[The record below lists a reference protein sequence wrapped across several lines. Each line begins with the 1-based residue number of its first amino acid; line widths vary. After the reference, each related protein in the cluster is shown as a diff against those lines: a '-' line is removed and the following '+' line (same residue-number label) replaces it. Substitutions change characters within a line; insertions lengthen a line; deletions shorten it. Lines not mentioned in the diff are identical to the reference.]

1 MHQLTAAYI
10 AIGAH
15 AALREA
21 SDASLSRLI
30 DAYGGELNLID
41 ELCDDAAMLNALA
54 DEARGRIGGVF
65 VYEVAEPYGSA
76 VAKSLLNG
84 EQLDRRAVAADM
96 LAEIL
101 ID

>member
-1 MHQLTAAYI
+1 MVHLTAAYI

-30 DAYGGELNLID
+30 DAYGGEFNLID
-41 ELCDDAAMLNALA
+41 EICGDAAMLHALA
-54 DEARGRIGGVF
+54 DEARERIGGVF

-76 VAKSLLNG
+76 VVRSLLD
-84 EQLDRRAVAADM
+84 EQQPDKRAVAAG
-96 LAEIL
+96 LLEEL
-101 ID
+101 LTQ